1 MNTYTKAVD
10 QREFF
15 EMEYRLRRH
24 DGEYRWVLDL
34 GVPRFNADGSFAG
47 YIGSCLDVTERKL
60 AEEALSSVS
69 RRLIEAHEEERT
81 WIARELHDDINQRL
95 ALLAVKME
103 GLRQALPAS
112 AVGLRNRLQEEIKHV
127 SEIGS
132 EVQAMSHRLHSS
144 KLEYLGLAAAAAS
157 FCRELSGQQK
167 VEIDFRSDDIPKN
180 LSQEISLCL
189 FRVLQEALQNA
200 AKHSGSKRFQVMLS
214 GTSNEIQLTVQDSGV
229 GFDVEQAL
237 KGHGLGLTSMRERLK
252 LVDGEL
258 SIDTQDQL
266 GTTIRAAVS
275 LNRGSKYASVAS

>member
-1 MNTYTKAVD
+1 MAGQRVSTLKTSREQCMNTYTKAVD

-69 RRLIEAHEEERT
+69 RRLIEAHEEERA

-95 ALLAVKME
+95 ALLAVKIE
-103 GLRQALPAS
+103 GLGQALPAS

-132 EVQAMSHRLHSS
+132 EVQALSHRLHSS
-144 KLEYLGLAAAAAS
+144 KLE
-157 FCRELSGQQK
+157 F
-167 VEIDFRSDDIPKN
+167 
-180 LSQEISLCL
+180 
-189 FRVLQEALQNA
+189 
-200 AKHSGSKRFQVMLS
+200 
-214 GTSNEIQLTVQDSGV
+214 
-229 GFDVEQAL
+229 
-237 KGHGLGLTSMRERLK
+237 
-252 LVDGEL
+252 
-258 SIDTQDQL
+258 
-266 GTTIRAAVS
+266 
-275 LNRGSKYASVAS
+275 